1 MLSQK
6 FFNEL
11 DIFKTEMYNPG
22 DLCPYLKTNMIY
34 GNILEE
40 SKDLFFYSN
49 CKQSLQPEV
58 IQ

>member
-22 DLCPYLKTNMIY
+22 DLCPYLKTNVIY

-49 CKQSLQPEV
+49 YLLKN
-58 IQ
+58 